1 MTIFRDVK
9 LGDLFNIQKLRGF
22 NKDELRPNPEGAYD
36 YITRTSLNNGIES
49 VTDEVPNK
57 TPNEPNT
64 YSLGLIQM
72 TFFFRDRPWY
82 AGQFVRKITPKFQG
96 NTLVYLYM
104 LTCLRK
110 TSETLL
116 GVLVR
121 DVDDTFNNMSV
132 KVPINSENNMLDF
145 QYMEN
150 KMKSLEQNEIKV
162 LSNYLS
168 ITKLSDY
175 KLTSKDIQILK
186 YKPKLLKYKVGHT
199 YYKRKKI
206 NFVSDE
212 GLFDIVPTKKKI
224 NANIVKFDGKYP
236 YVARGESKNGIRG
249 YINYNTEFLNP
260 ANTISFGQD
269 TATMYYQPKD
279 YFTGDK
285 IQIFELNEK
294 YGKLTENIAMYL
306 ISSMKRAFTNFEWGI
321 TSFALEILADID
333 IELPV
338 TQDNTIDFEYM
349 EKYIR
354 VIKKLIIKNTVEH
367 KDKMIDDNK

>member
-168 ITKLSDY
+168 ITK
-175 KLTSKDIQILK
+175 
-186 YKPKLLKYKVGHT
+186 
-199 YYKRKKI
+199 
-206 NFVSDE
+206 
-212 GLFDIVPTKKKI
+212 
-224 NANIVKFDGKYP
+224 
-236 YVARGESKNGIRG
+236 
-249 YINYNTEFLNP
+249 
-260 ANTISFGQD
+260 
-269 TATMYYQPKD
+269 
-279 YFTGDK
+279 
-285 IQIFELNEK
+285 
-294 YGKLTENIAMYL
+294 
-306 ISSMKRAFTNFEWGI
+306 
-321 TSFALEILADID
+321 
-333 IELPV
+333 
-338 TQDNTIDFEYM
+338 
-349 EKYIR
+349 
-354 VIKKLIIKNTVEH
+354 
-367 KDKMIDDNK
+367 

>member
-1 MTIFRDVK
+1 MTIFRDIK

-36 YITRTSLNNGIES
+36 YVTRTSLNNGIES

-175 KLTSKDIQILK
+175 QLTSKDIQILK

-321 TSFALEILADID
+321 TSFALEILADIY

>member
-162 LSNYLS
+162 LSNYLG

-175 KLTSKDIQILK
+175 QLTSKDIQILK

>member
-175 KLTSKDIQILK
+175 QLTSKDIQILK

-354 VIKKLIIKNTVEH
+354 VIKRLIIKNTVEH